1 MTLAL
6 PLSQV
11 YSTLHPLTDPA
22 PPPEDGLGE
31 DPTHVSAPP
40 TAKVGSLQQ
49 HSTLSMVMRTKEA
62 ERDQV
67 GLGWSCRGGAAG
79 ERQRV
84 GLQWEGLGVGLRV
97 GLQY

>member
-67 GLGWSCRGGAAG
+67 GLG
-79 ERQRV
+79 V